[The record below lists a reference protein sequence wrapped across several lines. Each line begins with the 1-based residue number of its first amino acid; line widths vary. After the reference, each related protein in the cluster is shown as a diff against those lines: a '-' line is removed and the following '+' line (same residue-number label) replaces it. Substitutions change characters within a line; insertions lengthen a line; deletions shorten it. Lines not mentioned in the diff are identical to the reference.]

1 MTFNKLSSKFYFPEA
16 FKRQT
21 AIKLANLLS
30 IANVCLQHKSTFG
43 VHCRTGSPGQL
54 GLRVA
59 AWIPGSLGRWVTK
72 CDQFHVCSTP
82 GTLCASFSLR
92 RMPLHDW
99 SLARDAVIISRRYY
113 ANFIGYP
120 SQSAWSSKWHV
131 WFASHCPSRRLSTWP
146 TTAVSSPTA
155 LGALCGQLTFWL
167 AWCREHSCCCS
178 YGDRTFAAAGPR
190 LWNSLPVHQLHNP
203 DITCSDDSLREGN
216 LFWGSMNTDGAL
228 WLLMRRQNT
237 YASAYSRAIFSMCFF
252 RKKPRAIRIRMY
264 EGCQLDPSNRFDRTS
279 TCDRHIHLAIDIRDS
294 VVKIKIIGLWRFSLS
309 YTECWLRIRREET
322 TIFLQLVTRRI
333 A

>member
-1 MTFNKLSSKFYFPEA
+1 MLHDQPATEVCRHQRHPVVIDHCPAWSRSSRARGTLELSSIAGWHYRRTSQRSVGLVTTSSDNFARSSSRWRWKLQEPQLWRLFPA
-16 FKRQT
+16 DWIT
-21 AIKLANLLS
+21 S
-30 IANVCLQHKSTFG
+30 IRCST
-43 VHCRTGSPGQL
+43 VCRT
-54 GLRVA
+54 
-59 AWIPGSLGRWVTK
+59 
-72 CDQFHVCSTP
+72 FY
-82 GTLCASFSLR
+82 CASCSLC

-146 TTAVSSPTA
+146 TTAVSCPKA
-155 LGALCGQLTFWL
+155 IGDLCGQLTFWL

-294 VVKIKIIGLWRFSLS
+294 VVKIKIIGLWRLS
-309 YTECWLRIRREET
+309 YS
-322 TIFLQLVTRRI
+322 
-333 A
+333 